1 MTPLEIVELICVIV
15 SMVCGAG
22 LFIIWRVFP
31 NHDAAS
37 ESRGVTVLKVTVG
50 VLFLAAIFTEF
61 IVQLIGLS

>member
-1 MTPLEIVELICVIV
+1 MTPLEIAELVCAIM

-22 LFIIWRVFP
+22 LFTIWRVFP

-50 VLFLAAIFTEF
+50 LLFLAAIFTEF
-61 IVQLIGLS
+61 ILQLIGLY